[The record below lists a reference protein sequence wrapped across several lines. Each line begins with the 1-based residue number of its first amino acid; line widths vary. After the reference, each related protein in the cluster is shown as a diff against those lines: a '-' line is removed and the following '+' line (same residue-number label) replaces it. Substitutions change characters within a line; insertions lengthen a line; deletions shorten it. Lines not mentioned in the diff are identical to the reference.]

1 MERSIEDNQKKFSHK
16 IFEFLGLRSSIITML
31 FMVIL
36 VGMGENMAERY
47 LPIYLIALGGSA
59 LSVGFLNGMDNLLS
73 ALYSFPGGYLS
84 DKLGFKKALL
94 VFNLIAMAGYLI
106 VIFIPTWW
114 AVFIGAVLFLSWS
127 AISLPATMSLVAGVL
142 PENKRTMGVSMHSL
156 VRRIPMALGPII
168 GGALIA
174 WKGDIVGVRY
184 AFILALL
191 FAIIALVLQQIFIE
205 EQKKVGV
212 AEANPLKLIKFMSP
226 GFRKLLVA
234 DILVRFSEQIPYAF
248 MAIWVINN
256 HGISPVMFG
265 VLTTIEMVTAMLVYI
280 PVAYLADRGSKKPY
294 VTITFGFFT
303 LFPIILMFSSNIW
316 MFVIA
321 FVIRGLK
328 EFGEPTRKSMIMD
341 LAPENQ
347 KAAMFG
353 LYYLL
358 RDVIVS
364 LAAFGA
370 GFLWNISPQVNFL
383 VAFGFGL
390 AGTLFFILFGED
402 ITIKQRITNG

>member
-1 MERSIEDNQKKFSHK
+1 MERIIEENKKKLPHK
-16 IFEFLGLRSSIITML
+16 IFEFLGLRSSIIAML

-47 LPIYLIALGGSA
+47 LPIYLIALGGGA

-84 DKLGFKKALL
+84 DKLGYKKALL

-191 FAIIALVLQQIFIE
+191 FAIIALVLQQIFVE

-256 HGISPVMFG
+256 HGISPVTFG

-294 VTITFGFFT
+294 VAITFGFFT
-303 LFPIILMFSSNIW
+303 LFPLILMFSSNIW

-383 VAFGFGL
+383 AAFGFGL
-390 AGTLFFILFGED
+390 VGTLFFILFGEE
-402 ITIKQRITNG
+402 IKIKQMATNG